1 MKKAAVL
8 ISVAAALA
16 LASPPAFFASGQS
29 APGPSPG
36 QDTTA
41 GCYDIEVH
49 QCACTTTEAAC
60 LAGNDPNNSNAT
72 YYWTDACNCNA
83 DGSSA
88 GCYIMGTHKCDC
100 TAQSTKEECE
110 ANGNNIWTG
119 ACGWGYGQPCG
130 PSPPPGEDGGGCFV
144 LPGNGAGTAGCNC
157 DANVTVSD
165 CFDLGGVWAA
175 TCAFDGNG
183 ECSTFGTAGCYSG
196 GPEHTCDCNIDEE
209 SCATADNAFGKVGIW
224 TEQCGCGGAGDTD
237 PNGGCYELSNHQCNC
252 DSSRDACEAQNP
264 DGADPQYFWTGACSC
279 DGTPSAGCFLRDT
292 FECLCS
298 ETALVFDDC
307 FAQNGVWTDMCAWN
321 GDGGCAIPST
331 FAVEGA

>member
-1 MKKAAVL
+1 
-8 ISVAAALA
+8 
-16 LASPPAFFASGQS
+16 
-29 APGPSPG
+29 
-36 QDTTA
+36 
-41 GCYDIEVH
+41 
-49 QCACTTTEAAC
+49 
-60 LAGNDPNNSNAT
+60 
-72 YYWTDACNCNA
+72 
-83 DGSSA
+83 
-88 GCYIMGTHKCDC
+88 MGTHKCDC

-183 ECSTFGTAGCYSG
+183 KCSTFGTAGCYSG

-224 TEQCGCGGAGDTD
+224 TEVRITQTFRTRPPDHRTQACPAILLAGD
-237 PNGGCYELSNHQCNC
+237 
-252 DSSRDACEAQNP
+252 R
-264 DGADPQYFWTGACSC
+264 
-279 DGTPSAGCFLRDT
+279 
-292 FECLCS
+292 
-298 ETALVFDDC
+298 
-307 FAQNGVWTDMCAWN
+307 
-321 GDGGCAIPST
+321 
-331 FAVEGA
+331 